1 MKPLTIVAAGAVV
14 VALSCGAAGAQNGRE
29 IRQDRKD
36 VRDRRDDRRDLR
48 QDRRELR
55 RDVRPEGE
63 GCGRGGGGGKG
74 KDEGTGAEGSHRT
87 RGSAGAWARWTGWRR
102 VSGPPYCSGSRRT
115 WRPTRSPRC
124 SSVPRRP
131 CASICTER

>member
-36 VRDRRDDRRDLR
+36 VR

-55 RDVRPEGE
+55 RDVHS
-63 GCGRGGGGGKG
+63 KG
-74 KDEGTGAEGSHRT
+74 KLA
-87 RGSAGAWARWTGWRR
+87 AGELGVTK
-102 VSGPPYCSGSRRT
+102 
-115 WRPTRSPRC
+115 
-124 SSVPRRP
+124 
-131 CASICTER
+131 